1 MQAQN
6 TPIQPDWY
14 PALTKRFQ
22 YERLLWPHSQPN
34 GSASQHMG
42 QQVWHRWE
50 EVGSAGWGAGAR
62 PGGATPTIP
71 GLPAMRLEALAGLI
85 SGACSPRAARVGG
98 VTPMFRCTAA
108 PCRWGGSEGLRGC
121 VVGRM
126 AVC

>member
-1 MQAQN
+1 
-6 TPIQPDWY
+6 
-14 PALTKRFQ
+14 
-22 YERLLWPHSQPN
+22 
-34 GSASQHMG
+34 MG

-50 EVGSAGWGAGAR
+50 GVGSAGRGVGAR
-62 PGGATPTIP
+62 LGGGTPTIP

-85 SGACSPRAARVGG
+85 SGASSPRAARVGV

-121 VVGRM
+121 GVGRM